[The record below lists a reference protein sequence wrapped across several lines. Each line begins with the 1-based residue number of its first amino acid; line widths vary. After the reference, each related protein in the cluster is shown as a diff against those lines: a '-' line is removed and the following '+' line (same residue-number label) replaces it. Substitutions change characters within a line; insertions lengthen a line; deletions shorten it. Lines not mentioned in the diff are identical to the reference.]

1 MGISVVWS
9 TGCEEV
15 HRRGISSFQSRSMA
29 RVAGT
34 RRATVAVSW
43 PRGPPRSSLL
53 RGLDARLGP
62 MASYCG
68 CAGTPRAD
76 GRQREALQQPAA
88 VAALA
93 GVGGYRCWP
102 VSVGKPNSA
111 LSLSLSM
118 SSDENA
124 IFLFCYVLLHAK
136 CLTGCL
142 ILMLHFLH
150 FILLLSTFP
159 SPVIK

>member
-1 MGISVVWS
+1 MLGWDPWPLTAVVLVLP
-9 TGCEEV
+9 E
-15 HRRGISSFQSRSMA
+15 
-29 RVAGT
+29 
-34 RRATVAVSW
+34 
-43 PRGPPRSSLL
+43 
-53 RGLDARLGP
+53 P
-62 MASYCG
+62 MAG
-68 CAGTPRAD
+68 
-76 GRQREALQQPAA
+76 EALQQPAA

-111 LSLSLSM
+111 LSLSM